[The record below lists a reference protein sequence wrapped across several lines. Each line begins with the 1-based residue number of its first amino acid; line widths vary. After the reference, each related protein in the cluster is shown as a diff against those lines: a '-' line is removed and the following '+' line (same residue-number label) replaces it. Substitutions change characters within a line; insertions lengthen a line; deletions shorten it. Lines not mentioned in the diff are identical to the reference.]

1 MKKTE
6 LAEFK
11 REYESAVRD
20 VDKIINKFGCIP
32 AILYQLKKLDC
43 RKYANKDII
52 KNTIITNVLFIR
64 SPFSRTLL

>member
-20 VDKIINKFGCIP
+20 VDKIINNP
-32 AILYQLKKLDC
+32 WREAEKKV
-43 RKYANKDII
+43 KGKKSII
-52 KNTIITNVLFIR
+52 EIERITGTNAGRFVELQRFW
-64 SPFSRTLL
+64 